1 MFIIYNICTIDI
13 GVELFKENSMVDLV
27 AYQDFVLSVTSDE
40 SRMVTDLMDRLDSV
54 SNSDAYINA
63 SLILTA
69 AIGIGSEAGEFQ
81 EIIKKVMFQGKP
93 YTEEL
98 RQHLID
104 ELGDVMWYVANAA
117 NALDVDLDDVVEG
130 NIAKL
135 EKRYPGGFD
144 VYRSENRDE

>member
-1 MFIIYNICTIDI
+1 
-13 GVELFKENSMVDLV
+13 MVDLV

-40 SRMVTDLMDRLDSV
+40 SRMVTDLMDRLDAV

-81 EIIKKVMFQGKP
+81 EIIKKVIFQGKP

-117 NALDVDLDDVVEG
+117 NALDVDLDVVVER